1 MELNP
6 RTPRVQLP
14 ALLKA
19 TRIVRPSG
27 PRKPRV
33 RIVRAQPPQQPS
45 ER

>member
-6 RTPRVQLP
+6 RTPRVQQP
-14 ALLKA
+14 AVLKA
-19 TRIVRPSG
+19 TRIVRPAS

-33 RIVRAQPPQQPS
+33 RIVRAQPPTQTS